1 MLKLLKWLKRNV
13 DSRPLEDDKIIE
25 NIMYNSM
32 SGAQKNVSVGPALE
46 YVGPLT
52 AATKVAQGS
61 QLYIYNTGALAYVT
75 MGADSGIVA
84 GTTPAANTFPCH
96 ANDYTLYS
104 AGDYKYIRGTAA
116 LHLYILRDESNARA
130 NISDR

>member
-25 NIMYNSM
+25 NIQYNSM
-32 SGAQKNVSVGPALE
+32 AGAQKNVSVGPALE

-75 MGADSGIVA
+75 MGEDNTVTA
-84 GTTPAANTFPCH
+84 GTAPAADTFPCH

-104 AGDYKYIRGTAA
+104 AGDYKYLIGTAA

>member
-1 MLKLLKWLKRNV
+1 MLKLLRWLKRNV

-25 NIMYNSM
+25 NIIYNSM
-32 SGAQKNVSVGPALE
+32 AGGQKNISIGPALE

-52 AATKVAQGS
+52 AATKIEQGS

-75 MGADSGIVA
+75 MGSDNTITA
-84 GTTPAANTFPCH
+84 GTAPAADTFPCK
-96 ANDYTLYS
+96 AADYTLYS
-104 AGDYKYIRGTAA
+104 AADYKYIKGTAA
-116 LHLYILRDESNARA
+116 LHLYVLRDESKVRA